1 LVARESWGD
10 TPWDNAMRK
19 TVWKKQQLIRARE
32 VFDNA
37 PEYIIMS
44 NAPFSNSARGI
55 LTTFGQM

>member
-1 LVARESWGD
+1 
-10 TPWDNAMRK
+10 M
-19 TVWKKQQLIRARE
+19 
-32 VFDNA
+32 FDNA